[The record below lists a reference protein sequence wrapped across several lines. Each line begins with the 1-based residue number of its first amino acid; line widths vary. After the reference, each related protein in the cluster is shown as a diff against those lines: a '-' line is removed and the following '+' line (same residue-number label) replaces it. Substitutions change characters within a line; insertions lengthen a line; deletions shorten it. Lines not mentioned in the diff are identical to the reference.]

1 MQQEYELIHH
11 AKIKHLSA
19 FVINISYRNF
29 HAHSDFELL
38 LILEGSGKIRIKN
51 DTYEVNSGDAILVN
65 PNEMHEID
73 SKNSGMKL
81 IILQFSRHFLNEY
94 FPILRNTHFG
104 APFVKSCFFPKDY
117 VLFLQSVL
125 NLSVRYIKAE
135 NFFILDCIRLSTE
148 ILKSIYSNL
157 PYELLTEN
165 AYQELN
171 KRSDRMNRISAYI
184 DENYLYPIRL
194 QDLAELEGISTTHL
208 SHFFTDNF
216 GVTFQEYLND
226 IRLEQALQLAAT
238 AKYSLAALSELSG
251 FSDPKYLNKTFLHK
265 FGYPFSEYKKHIREA
280 VDKPNE
286 NPQALQHYYSEEE
299 SMGIL
304 DTFIKKFRL

>member
-11 AKIKHLSA
+11 AKIKHLNA

-38 LILEGSGKIRIKN
+38 LVLEGCGKIRIKN
-51 DTYEVNSGDAILVN
+51 DAYEVNSGDAILVN
-65 PNEMHEID
+65 PHEMHEID
-73 SKNSGMKL
+73 AKDDGMKL
-81 IILQFSRHFLNEY
+81 IILQFSRHFLKEY
-94 FPILRNTHFG
+94 FPMLRNTHFS

-117 VLFLQSVL
+117 VLFLQAVL
-125 NLSVRYIKAE
+125 NLSVNYITGE
-135 NFFILDCIRLSTE
+135 VFFALDCIRLSTE
-148 ILKSIYSNL
+148 ILKSFYNSL

-165 AYQELN
+165 AYQERK

-184 DENYLYPIRL
+184 DENFLYPIRL

-226 IRLEQALQLAAT
+226 IRLEQALQLAGN

-265 FGYPFSEYKKHIREA
+265 FGYPFSEYKKHMRETI
-280 VDKPNE
+280 DKPSD

-299 SMGIL
+299 SIKL
-304 DTFIKKFRL
+304 LQNFIKKFRL